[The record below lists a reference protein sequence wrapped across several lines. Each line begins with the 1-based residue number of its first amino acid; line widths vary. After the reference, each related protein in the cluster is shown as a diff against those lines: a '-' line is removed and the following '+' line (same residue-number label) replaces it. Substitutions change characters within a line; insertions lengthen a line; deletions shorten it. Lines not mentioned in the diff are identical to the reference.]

1 LNADG
6 TEADM
11 TSFAI
16 PTRWRRRA
24 HLGSLVAALDK
35 PVAMPLLLGGWS
47 LLLFVYG
54 LGVGDFWRT
63 ESLRAV
69 IAREM
74 LETGDWIVPRLY
86 GEPLFTKPPGM
97 YLAIVLC
104 SLPLGYVT
112 EFSAR
117 LPSALAACACVAV
130 VAWYFTRRLG
140 RRAGLAAGLMLPMA
154 FMWIDKSTAAEIDML
169 QTAFVTA
176 SILFFLRA
184 VERPGVSSQWSVV
197 SSKETDT
204 HAATASSQVSEVTV
218 QGAAVRSR
226 ESDAGR
232 ATDYGLRTTDSF
244 VWWLAACLCMAGGVL
259 TKWTAPQFFYGTALP
274 YLWWTGRLRLLVR
287 WPHLVSAGIAASI
300 VIAWIIAASL
310 RAGWDSFMSTVL
322 WEGLS
327 RLLPG
332 YNTWRPYPWGEALF
346 HPLKIVLNTLP
357 WSALALLALRPGF
370 TRRLDAGEKDLLV
383 ALHCWVW
390 PQILFW
396 SLVTEHTPR
405 HSFPLFPGMAG
416 LAVLVWHV
424 WHTRR
429 LPWRMPRL
437 APARLLAGAV
447 CVWLLV
453 KIAYVEGVVPH
464 RDWRR
469 QTSHK
474 AAVLAAFV
482 PPELPLHLF
491 TLRNE
496 GLMFYCGRSIAR
508 ADGVADLPPQSLCVL
523 SDAEWSAWDH
533 PRRLELL
540 QRLRDEQ
547 GDPIYLVCVE

>member
-1 LNADG
+1 
-6 TEADM
+6 
-11 TSFAI
+11 
-16 PTRWRRRA
+16 
-24 HLGSLVAALDK
+24 
-35 PVAMPLLLGGWS
+35 
-47 LLLFVYG
+47 
-54 LGVGDFWRT
+54 
-63 ESLRAV
+63 
-69 IAREM
+69 M
-74 LETGDWIVPRLY
+74 LETGDWMVPRLY
-86 GEPLFTKPPGM
+86 SEPLFTKPPGM

-104 SLPLGYVT
+104 SLPGGYVS

-130 VAWYFTRRLG
+130 FAWYFTRRLG
-140 RRAGLAAGLMLPMA
+140 PRAGLAAGLMLPMA

-169 QTAFVTA
+169 QTTFVTA
-176 SILFFLRA
+176 SILFFFRA
-184 VERPGVSSQWSVV
+184 VERPGVKSQESGVSSPWSVV
-197 SSKETDT
+197 SSKETDNGDLRAPT
-204 HAATASSQVSEVTV
+204 IAPPESATNNRKRVP
-218 QGAAVRSR
+218 RH
-226 ESDAGR
+226 
-232 ATDYGLRTTDSF
+232 ATDYGLLTTDSF
-244 VWWLAACLCMAGGVL
+244 AWWLAACLCMAGGVL
-259 TKWTAPQFFYGTALP
+259 TKWTAPQFFYGTAIS
-274 YLWWTGRLRLLVR
+274 YLWWTGRLRLLWR
-287 WPHLVSAGIAASI
+287 WPHLVSALIAASL
-300 VIAWIIAASL
+300 VIAWIVAASL
-310 RAGWDSFMSTVL
+310 RAGWDNFMSTVL

-332 YNTWRPYPWGEALF
+332 YNTWRPYPWGEVFF

-370 TRRLDAGEKDLLV
+370 TRRLNAGEKDLLA

-390 PQILFW
+390 PQVLFW

-416 LAVLVWHV
+416 LAVLVWHA
-424 WHTRR
+424 WRTER
-429 LPWRMPRL
+429 LPWWTPRI
-437 APARLLAGAV
+437 APARLLAGAA

-496 GLMFYCGRSIAR
+496 GLMFYSGRRVAR
-508 ADGVADLPPQSLCVL
+508 AEAVADLPPRSLCVL
-523 SDAEWSAWDH
+523 SDAEWSAWAPAP
-533 PRRLELL
+533 PR
-540 QRLRDEQ
+540 
-547 GDPIYLVCVE
+547 